1 MFDRLNPI
9 HRRDFEPMASV
20 LRSKRSHVQI
30 VPGVF
35 LKTYGLLSL
44 ENGVVDNC
52 QLELPWRVQ
61 FYPAVSRHG

>member
-1 MFDRLNPI
+1 MFNRLNPI
-9 HRRDFEPMASV
+9 HRREFEPMPNV

-44 ENGVVDNC
+44 ENGVVDFY
-52 QLELPWRVQ
+52 QLGFPWRVQ
-61 FYPAVSRHG
+61 FYPAVS

>member
-1 MFDRLNPI
+1 MP
-9 HRRDFEPMASV
+9 EV

-44 ENGVVDNC
+44 ENGVVDYY
-52 QLELPWRVQ
+52 QLGLNDLEP
-61 FYPAVSRHG
+61 FYCGVW

>member
-1 MFDRLNPI
+1 
-9 HRRDFEPMASV
+9 MAKV

-44 ENGVVDNC
+44 ENGVVDFY
-52 QLELPWRVQ
+52 QLGLNDLEP
-61 FYPAVSRHG
+61 FYCGVW

>member
-1 MFDRLNPI
+1 MP
-9 HRRDFEPMASV
+9 EV
-20 LRSKRSHVQI
+20 LRSKRSHVRI

-44 ENGVVDNC
+44 ENGVVDNY
-52 QLELPWRVQ
+52 QLEYRWRVQ